1 MKYLKFTILAF
12 FISGI
17 FASAHAMEHYAL
29 NNRLSLKPL
38 KHVLTELT
46 GASDKL
52 KPSSPYRLVIASITA
67 KHAFTSAPLIKE
79 DDLPAPSAASS
90 LAPPDNNPYSFVLF
104 KPDEIT
110 MPTIEAFYRNYGFN
124 KSVSN
129 SLYFYSEKRKDSF
142 KELLSRTGKYIG
154 MMSGIFTD
162 KGLPPELTYLPLIE
176 SGFRTDAYSP
186 KKAAG
191 PWQFIPETAK
201 RFGLKIDWWV
211 DERRDPVKSTAAAA
225 RYLSELYERF
235 GDWNLALAAYNAG
248 EGKIDNALKKL
259 SNSSFWRIRNT
270 GYIAKET
277 KNYVPSYIAAAAIA
291 IDPESFGFYNID
303 YAEPFKYDSVEIS
316 TPMDLA
322 AIAEFTGVA
331 TSEIKELNPELN
343 HWHTPPNVSSY
354 TVRIP
359 YGTKDMFMANLSN
372 TGDEDLLYVELYKV
386 KKGDTI
392 KKIAKMLKTDTQAIM
407 NINPLKKIASV
418 KAGET
423 ILIPRDREKG
433 ISGGLQPILT
443 SRSSGVITN

>member
-1 MKYLKFTILAF
+1 MKYLKFTILAL
-12 FISGI
+12 FISGT
-17 FASAHAMEHYAL
+17 FTAVHAMEHSAL
-29 NNRLSLKPL
+29 NAGLSLKPL
-38 KHVLTELT
+38 QQAIPALT

-52 KPSSPYRLVIASITA
+52 NKPPPYKLNIASITA
-67 KHAFTSAPLIKE
+67 KHVLTSATLLKE
-79 DDLPAPSAASS
+79 ENS
-90 LAPPDNNPYSFVLF
+90 LAPSKWPSLTTPDNKPYSFVLF
-104 KPDEIT
+104 KSAEIT
-110 MPTIEAFYRNYGFN
+110 MPTVEAFYSNYGFN
-124 KSVSN
+124 KAVSS
-129 SLYFYSEKRKDSF
+129 SLNFFSEKRKESF
-142 KELLSRTGKYIG
+142 KELLSRAGKYIG
-154 MMSGIFTD
+154 MMSGIFTE

-225 RYLSELYERF
+225 RYLGELYERF

-248 EGKIDNALKKL
+248 EGRIENALKKL
-259 SNSSFWRIRNT
+259 NNSNFWRIRNT

-277 KNYVPSYIAAAAIA
+277 KNYVPSYIAATAIA
-291 IDPESFGFYNID
+291 IDPESFGFYDID
-303 YAEPFKYDSVEIS
+303 YDEPFKYDTVEIN

-322 AIAEFTGVA
+322 AIAEFTGVT
-331 TSEIKELNPELN
+331 TSAIKELNPELN
-343 HWHTPPNVSSY
+343 HWYTPPNVSSY

-359 YGTKDMFMANLSN
+359 YGTKEIFLASLS
-372 TGDEDLLYVELYKV
+372 DASEDDLLYVELYKV

-392 KKIAKMLKTDTQAIM
+392 AKIAKQLKIHSQAIL
-407 NINPLKKIASV
+407 NINPLKKLASV

-433 ISGGLQPILT
+433 ISDGLTAILK
-443 SRSSGVITN
+443 SKNF

>member
-1 MKYLKFTILAF
+1 MKYLKFTICALF
-12 FISGI
+12 LSGT
-17 FASAHAMEHYAL
+17 FAAAHAMEHSAL
-29 NNRLSLKPL
+29 NVGLSLKPL
-38 KHVLTELT
+38 QQVIPALT

-52 KPSSPYRLVIASITA
+52 NKPSPYKLNIASITV
-67 KHAFTSAPLIKE
+67 KHNFASVPILKE
-79 DDLPAPSAASS
+79 EDSPVPSASPS
-90 LAPPDNNPYSFVLF
+90 LTPPDNNPYSFVLF
-104 KPDEIT
+104 KSAEIT

-124 KSVSN
+124 KAVSS
-129 SLYFYSEKRKDSF
+129 SLTFFSEKRKDSF
-142 KELLSRTGKYIG
+142 KGLLSRAGKYIG

-176 SGFRTDAYSP
+176 SGFRTDAFSP

-211 DERRDPVKSTAAAA
+211 DERRDPVKSTGAAA

-248 EGKIDNALKKL
+248 EGRIDNALKKL
-259 SNSSFWRIRNT
+259 NNSSFWRIRNT

-277 KNYVPSYIAAAAIA
+277 KNYVPSYIAATAIA
-291 IDPESFGFYNID
+291 IDPESFGFYDID
-303 YAEPFKYDSVEIS
+303 YAEPFKYDTVEIS

-322 AIAEFTGVA
+322 AIAEFTGVKTA
-331 TSEIKELNPELN
+331 AIKELNPELN

-359 YGTKDMFMANLSN
+359 YGTKEMFLANLS
-372 TGDEDLLYVELYKV
+372 DASEDDLFYVELYKV

-392 KKIAKMLKTDTQAIM
+392 AKIAKQLKTQSQAII
-407 NINPLKKIASV
+407 NLNPLKKIASV

-433 ISGGLQPILT
+433 ISDGLTPILK
-443 SRSSGVITN
+443 SRNSGIVTN